1 MVDWNNVTLED
12 MMNAIQKLVKQDV
25 KGKYCFD
32 VSIFDGSEERE
43 KVYVVIEDGAMT
55 WGKGASGDPG
65 TVLFQI
71 KKGGME
77 TMRALQEEGLSA
89 AMRMMM
95 TGHIYTTNPMGAQ
108 KWFDIL
114 EIGKEPLEKALSS

>member
-1 MVDWNNVTLED
+1 MVDWDNVTLED
-12 MMNAIQKLVKQDV
+12 MMNAIQKLVKPDV
-25 KGKYCFD
+25 KGKYVFD
-32 VSIFDGSEERE
+32 VSIFDGGEEKE

-55 WGKGASGDPG
+55 WGQGASGEPSS
-65 TVLFQI
+65 VPFQI

-114 EIGKEPLEKALSS
+114 EIGKEPLEKALSE